1 MAEQNANQ
9 DSLISDSLHPL
20 VNMAIIGL
28 VLMFVAAVWM
38 FFDSDTYEAWLD
50 VVITG
55 LFVIAIAI
63 PALCWLTWR
72 RNADGARDEGH
83 PSFRDWAAGEFKTWT
98 GPVKG
103 GQRDRRSPAADR
115 CSRRRNDGPRV
126 GVPHHRER
134 RRLILQRQGP
144 PASLDHL
151 VGAGEQSGRHLE
163 AGTPPV
169 GGDLTATISSS
180 RPKKRLA
187 LDGREHS
194 GRAI

>member
-134 RRLILQRQGP
+134 RRLILQRQAP

-151 VGAGEQSGRHLE
+151 VGAGEQCRGH
-163 AGTPPV
+163 T
-169 GGDLTATISSS
+169 
-180 RPKKRLA
+180 
-187 LDGREHS
+187 
-194 GRAI
+194 

>member
-55 LFVIAIAI
+55 LFVIEMPFPHCVGLPGAGMRTVRGTRVILVFAIG
-63 PALCWLTWR
+63 P
-72 RNADGARDEGH
+72 
-83 PSFRDWAAGEFKTWT
+83 WANSRP
-98 GPVKG
+98 GPVPR

-134 RRLILQRQGP
+134 RRLILQRQAP

-151 VGAGEQSGRHLE
+151 VGAGEQCRGH
-163 AGTPPV
+163 T
-169 GGDLTATISSS
+169 
-180 RPKKRLA
+180 
-187 LDGREHS
+187 
-194 GRAI
+194 